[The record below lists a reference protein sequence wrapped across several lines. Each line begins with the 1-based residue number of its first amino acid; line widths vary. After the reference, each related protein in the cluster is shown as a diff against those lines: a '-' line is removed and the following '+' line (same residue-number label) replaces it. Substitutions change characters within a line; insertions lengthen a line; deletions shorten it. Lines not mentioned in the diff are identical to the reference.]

1 MFRKALLAT
10 ACAFALTP
18 AYAQNTTCA
27 DRPLGDSSNACAN
40 TRFVSSTSGASIAL
54 PANACTGADDTA
66 AIQTAVNTAA
76 AVPGQTV
83 VFPARTCLVSLP
95 GISVLNSQGV
105 KLLGQGAG
113 NTANPVKT
121 EIVYTSA
128 SGSLLKID
136 GAEGFRWS
144 GIRGRYNNASYNGDL
159 IDARQVSGS
168 GLTAALHFDDFVL
181 TGTQGTAQGANS
193 LIRVGNTLDVHMH
206 DGFMQFAARGIYTDG
221 VNPTNDFN
229 IHNIWFQNFAI
240 MPVTWGNGL
249 AWNVHDNIFEPLIA
263 GSGFAGYSNAIASVG
278 VCGSCSFDHNGVQD
292 GTNLGTAIDLTS
304 GAMIGGSI
312 SKNTL
317 QGALVAVNFGSSSG
331 VEAAANYLNAASST
345 NGFFAAAS
353 ATYLRVFPNYVSTN
367 AGPGVGSVFTV
378 AGFPANSVID
388 NNDGVGL
395 RVTQPLVLTTPLA
408 ATSGG
413 TGKASYVVGDLL
425 YANTTTS
432 LTSLAAA
439 ATTNA
444 LISNGVTTAPSWG
457 KIGNTTLVNSS
468 TTVNGI
474 VCTLGSSCT
483 ITAAAGSIIVGTT
496 LVTSGTSHGVL
507 TNNAG
512 TLANTAAGTNGQLF
526 LGVTAGEPN
535 WGTMSGD
542 GSITNTGVFT
552 AASTIVAGGPTGSA
566 TVTPIISYDAKGR
579 LITVTSA
586 TITPAVGSI
595 TGLGTG
601 VATALGTNIGTA
613 GSFVVNGG
621 ALGSPSSA
629 GTMPA
634 FTLGNTVSGGGNQIN
649 NVLIGTV
656 TPLPGAFTT
665 LTASTSVTSPIDYG
679 GSAAGSTKLINGTSN
694 GSPSSAFLNLQ
705 SAGQFTSFGN
715 TSPKTYLDLNEN
727 LTSSP
732 ALVVSTSLS
741 RLQAADTLSGGLE
754 FVSYNSTSARG
765 NIISGAVAAGTS
777 ASPTATGTGGITQ
790 AMYNMRGYGWTGSAW
805 AAGGLWLIQNAETWD
820 GTHQGTNMDWYTTPL
835 ASTAITFSM
844 RLQPS
849 GGLSIGATTDPGVG
863 GLQVNGQSFF
873 PNVASDTATV
883 DSTACIGPSGKLLKG
898 TGALGVCLGTSSARY
913 KHDIVS
919 MGAGLAE
926 IVQLTPK
933 NFFYNKDVGD
943 GGARLQYGFIAED
956 VMKVLPGVTAPDT
969 KGKPNSVDMVAM
981 IPVMVNAIKQLK
993 ADNDNLRMD
1002 VLALQARK
1010 KYPYAR

>member
-83 VFPARTCLVSLP
+83 VFPARTCLVSSP

-159 IDARQVSGS
+159 VDARQVSGS

-292 GTNLGTAIDLTS
+292 GTNLGTAADFS
-304 GAMIGGSI
+304 AGAMIGGSI

-317 QGALVAVNFGSSSG
+317 QGALVAANFGSSSG

-353 ATYLRVFPNYVSTN
+353 ASYLRVFPNYVSTN

-474 VCTLGSSCT
+474 ICTLGSSCT

-542 GSITNTGVFT
+542 GTITNTGVFT

-566 TVTPIISYDAKGR
+566 TVAPIITYDAKGR
-579 LITVTSA
+579 LTTVTSA
-586 TITPAVGSI
+586 TITPAIGSI
-595 TGLGTG
+595 TGLATG
-601 VATALGTNIGTA
+601 CATWLATASSANLATCLTDETGSGSAVFQTSPVLNTVDARGTWTTGTSWTLPA
-613 GSFVVNGG
+613 HTLGG
-621 ALGSPSSA
+621 A
-629 GTMPA
+629 
-634 FTLGNTVSGGGNQIN
+634 VSGGGNTIDNVVIGNATPQPGKFTSLTNSGVQANSNTTAATSATVAASTIAGGLGVTKTIWAGAGTDVPN
-649 NVLIGTV
+649 ISGSTFYASNNGQTAFTLRDSTSHVELFAVAVGGAGGIIGTSTADPMLFRTNNSNVFTISSAGVFTFNVL
-656 TPLPGAFTT
+656 PASDAATT
-665 LTASTSVTSPIDYG
+665 DNTLCI
-679 GSAAGSTKLINGTSN
+679 SAAG
-694 GSPSSAFLNLQ
+694 
-705 SAGQFTSFGN
+705 
-715 TSPKTYLDLNEN
+715 
-727 LTSSP
+727 
-732 ALVVSTSLS
+732 VV
-741 RLQAADTLSGGLE
+741 
-754 FVSYNSTSARG
+754 
-765 NIISGAVAAGTS
+765 
-777 ASPTATGTGGITQ
+777 
-790 AMYNMRGYGWTGSAW
+790 
-805 AAGGLWLIQNAETWD
+805 
-820 GTHQGTNMDWYTTPL
+820 
-835 ASTAITFSM
+835 
-844 RLQPS
+844 
-849 GGLSIGATTDPGVG
+849 
-863 GLQVNGQSFF
+863 
-873 PNVASDTATV
+873 
-883 DSTACIGPSGKLLKG
+883 LKG
-898 TGALGVCLGTSSARY
+898 SGTLGICLGTSSARY
-913 KHDIVS
+913 KQDIVT

-926 IVQLTPK
+926 IEKLAPK
-933 NFFYNKDVGD
+933 NFFYKKGFGD
-943 GGARLQYGFIAED
+943 DGARLQYGFIAED
-956 VMKVLPGVTAPDT
+956 VVKVLPGVTAPDT